1 MNFAITRNRTFIS
14 TGFDTCAFMPAS
26 SVFCLSSSKAFAVM
40 ATIGTAAL
48 ESPNLFRLL
57 CFPYLYVL
65 WKILQKYVEDS
76 LHSSQFQY
84 LQLQSYMQY
93 NFPCQTESPWYLWWS
108 YHLPEYISVNFHS
121 QFGLSPAHNWLA
133 ITKIHWNFWSCFIVS
148 LFYVN
153 PSAFSRFHI
162 WSGFLWVCFHQ
173 SASQC
178 VHSFRK
184 PGIYAVS
191 YTHLTLPTNS
201 LV

>member
-84 LQLQSYMQY
+84 LQLQSYMQFSLSNGISLISMVILPPAGVY
-93 NFPCQTESPWYLWWS
+93 FSEFP
-108 YHLPEYISVNFHS
+108 
-121 QFGLSPAHNWLA
+121 LS
-133 ITKIHWNFWSCFIVS
+133 I
-148 LFYVN
+148 
-153 PSAFSRFHI
+153 R
-162 WSGFLWVCFHQ
+162 
-173 SASQC
+173 
-178 VHSFRK
+178 
-184 PGIYAVS
+184 AVS
-191 YTHLTLPTNS
+191 ST
-201 LV
+201 